1 MSSRPSYQ
9 LFDRNT
15 TALIYGMQTKA
26 IQRMLDFD
34 VCCGREFPSVAA
46 IVNPGRTGT
55 HKVFFGTKEI
65 LLPIYPDVASAAA
78 GHPSADVMI
87 NFASYRSAY
96 PTTLE
101 ALEESQLRTVVI
113 IAEGVPERR
122 ARHLRHLSK
131 EKGVNIIGPATVGG
145 IQAGGFRIANTGGTI
160 ENIEASKLHR
170 TGSVGFVSKSGGMSN
185 ESYNIIAR
193 NADGVYEGIAIGG
206 DAFPCSTLLDHLLR
220 YEANPAIKMMVCLGE
235 VGGEEEYRIAEA
247 ITSGQI
253 KKPVVAWVTGTA
265 LEYLPKGVQFGHAG
279 AKADADRETA
289 PAKNK
294 ALAAAG
300 AHVPT
305 SFNDFGEKIKEVFD
319 GLLAAGAQPVADV
332 EANVVP
338 IDFAAAKSRNM
349 VRRNTNFI
357 STICDDS
364 GDELS
369 YAGHKISTVIGE
381 NYSLGDVIS
390 LLWFKKRLPSW
401 ATEFLEIVVKLT
413 ADHGP
418 CVSGAH
424 NAIVTARAGK
434 DLMSAVASGIL
445 TIGPRFGGAVAG
457 AAVMFKDAY
466 DNGLSPQEFVNS
478 MKKKKINIQG
488 IGHRIKSLRNPDAR
502 VELLKKYALENFAK
516 TPMLE
521 YALEVEKITTT
532 KKDTLILNVDGAIG
546 ILFIDLMYGC
556 GFNEAEVQEVV
567 DSGGLNGLFLLGRTI
582 GMVGHYMDQ
591 KRLKS
596 GLYRH
601 PWDDVLYMLP
611 EAESME

>member
-9 LFDRNT
+9 LFDHTT
-15 TALIYGMQTKA
+15 TALIFGMQTKA

-34 VCCGREFPSVAA
+34 VCCGREVPSVAA
-46 IVNPGRTGT
+46 IINPGRTGT

-78 GHPSADVMI
+78 GHPDADVMI

-247 ITSGQI
+247 ISSGQI
-253 KKPVVAWVTGTA
+253 KKPVVCWVTGTA

-294 ALAAAG
+294 ALAEAG

-319 GLLAAGAQPVADV
+319 GLVAAGAKPVDEV
-332 EANVVP
+332 EANIVP
-338 IDFAAAKSRNM
+338 IDFAAAKARNM

-364 GDELS
+364 GEELS
-369 YAGHKISTVIGE
+369 YAGHKISKVIGE

-434 DLMSAVASGIL
+434 DLMSSVASGIL

-457 AAVMFKDAY
+457 AAVMFKNAY

-532 KKDTLILNVDGAIG
+532 KKT
-546 ILFIDLMYGC
+546 
-556 GFNEAEVQEVV
+556 
-567 DSGGLNGLFLLGRTI
+567 
-582 GMVGHYMDQ
+582 
-591 KRLKS
+591 
-596 GLYRH
+596 
-601 PWDDVLYMLP
+601 P
-611 EAESME
+611 